1 MTDPNAFEF
10 SQCLPL
16 DLPSPPQATDS
27 EAFARYVSL
36 TMPPGAMATLFEPV
50 LRVLASPAS
59 QVLRELNPTSQ
70 RKLNV
75 AAFLF
80 AGDHSVAKNKA
91 VSAFPCEVTS
101 QMVAN
106 FLAGGAAMS
115 VLARRRGMRLVVCDV
130 GVATALPT
138 SASSPSAAKD
148 VTFLDWNVPREK
160 RGIGEYPFG
169 SRDISEENA
178 LDFSDHM
185 AVFERGRALAREAV
199 SRHGVNL
206 LVLGEMGIGNT
217 TPATAVTSIL
227 LQEDPASITGVGT
240 GLNIHARRHKT
251 DVVRRCVS
259 RFRTNLPS
267 VSLQFSQGKPLL
279 EDAHLLLASL
289 GGFELSA
296 MAGAACGAA
305 ESGCYV
311 VLDGVICTAAIAPFA
326 VAVPAL
332 APWLIAGHRSAEPA
346 HSKLLSLLALS
357 PLVDLNLRLGEGSG
371 AAMAVGLLQDAVAL
385 LDDMA
390 TFQDAGVSGG

>member
-1 MTDPNAFEF
+1 MTGPTARTPPT
-10 SQCLPL
+10 CAPL
-16 DLPSPPQATDS
+16 DVRAPPQATDS
-27 EAFARYVSL
+27 PAFARYVSL

-50 LRVLASPAS
+50 LRILASPAS
-59 QVLRELNPTSQ
+59 ISSASTGGIAP
-70 RKLNV
+70 

-91 VSAFPCEVTS
+91 VSAFPCEVTA

-130 GVATALPT
+130 GVATPLPNLASKT
-138 SASSPSAAKD
+138 SDA
-148 VTFLDWNVPREK
+148 TFLDWNVPREK
-160 RGIGEYPFG
+160 RGVGEYPFG

-178 LDFSDHM
+178 LDFDDHLS
-185 AVFERGRALAREAV
+185 VFERGRALAQEAV

-217 TPATAVTSIL
+217 TPATAIASVL
-227 LQEDPASITGVGT
+227 LREDPSSITGVGT

-251 DVVRRCVS
+251 DVVRRCVA
-259 RFRTNLPS
+259 RFRSKLPT
-267 VSLQFSQGKPLL
+267 VALQFSQGRPVL
-279 EDAHLLLASL
+279 EDAHLLLAGL

-305 ESGCYV
+305 EAGCYV

-326 VAVPAL
+326 IAVPSL

-346 HSKLLSLLALS
+346 HGKLLSHLALS

-371 AAMAVGLLQDAVAL
+371 AAMAVGLLQDALAL
-385 LDDMA
+385 LDTMA
-390 TFQDAGVSGG
+390 TFSDAGVSGG